1 MEDLKTITD
10 SNNEPFINISETNGP
25 VYATIDVEKN
35 TTVSSIVGKR
45 G

>member
-1 MEDLKTITD
+1 MKTIND
-10 SNNEPFINISETNGP
+10 SNNEPFNTVSETNGP
-25 VYATIDVEKN
+25 IYATIDHDKN